1 VTRRVLAALL
11 LAAGG
16 WLWFGAAAPARR
28 ERDAAREE
36 FARLRGERERVRLQI
51 EASSRRATVA
61 LTPERGA
68 AAARALRRA
77 LLAAAEA
84 APVREVAIA
93 ASASTRGQVAATGR
107 LSAVGSL
114 DELLVVADRL
124 SSPASGVA
132 IRRCVLSEVG
142 PGGGDLRLEVEGVSV
157 GAGS

>member
-1 VTRRVLAALL
+1 VTRRILAALL
-11 LAAGG
+11 LATST

-28 ERDAAREE
+28 ERDGARDD
-36 FARLRGERERVRLQI
+36 FARLRAERERVRLEV
-51 EASSRRATVA
+51 EASSRRASVA
-61 LTPERGA
+61 LTPEKGA

-93 ASASTRGQVAATGR
+93 ASASPRGRVAATGR

-124 SSPASGVA
+124 SDPASGVV
-132 IRRCVLSEVG
+132 IRRCVLSEAG
-142 PGGGDLRLEVEGVSV
+142 TGGGALRLEIEGASV

>member
-11 LAAGG
+11 LAASA

-28 ERDAAREE
+28 ERDTARDE
-36 FARLRGERERVRLQI
+36 FARLRAERERVRLEV
-51 EASSRRATVA
+51 EASSRRASVA
-61 LTPERGA
+61 LTPEKGA

-93 ASASTRGQVAATGR
+93 ASASPRGRAATGR
-107 LSAVGSL
+107 LAAVGSL

-124 SSPASGVA
+124 CDPASGVV
-132 IRRCVLSEVG
+132 IRRCVLSEAG
-142 PGGGDLRLEVEGVSV
+142 AGGGALRLELEASSV
-157 GAGS
+157 GTGS